1 MDTLLAYTERKM
13 ENEISEKLTEIIKIV
28 SPNWKDYTLGIITVF
43 SFLISCFTLYKVWTI
58 NSRYKKKQKNTLFIN
73 KLKNFQDLLN
83 DKSKEKPSDIKE
95 QVIKAFKNYAYHVNK
110 KNKKKELDNYIKRL
124 ESENII
130 NDDIKDIIDNAV
142 IDFEEGVA

>member
-1 MDTLLAYTERKM
+1 M
-13 ENEISEKLTEIIKIV
+13 ETKIVEIQKSLNTIKNLV
-28 SPNWKDYTLGIITVF
+28 SPNWKDYTLEIITIL

-58 NSRYKKKQKNTLFIN
+58 NSRYKKKQKKTLFIN
-73 KLKNFQDLLN
+73 KLKEFQDLFN

-95 QVIKAFKNYAYHVNK
+95 QVKKAFKNYAYHVG

-124 ESENII
+124 EGENIN